1 MLRSEQSGDQPEAV
15 PLPTGVVELTLLL
28 PVGSEPGPY
37 DIQVLDA
44 DLKSRASAHASGEIQ
59 NFVTTIRATLDL
71 RTVPSGTYQLAV
83 RREGDDWRMF
93 PARVK

>member
-1 MLRSEQSGDQPEAV
+1 MLRSERSGDQPEPV